1 MTRVQSAAR
10 LHFGFSNLS
19 LSHSRLYGA
28 LGVALEGPTL
38 SIRADPADA
47 VDAPA
52 SIRGLV
58 ETVCSLLGVDGASIT
73 VESALPSHVGLGSG
87 TQRALAVA
95 AAVAGAH
102 DRSVDVRRLAPSLGR
117 GGRSGIGVGTFE
129 RGGFLLDAGHPT
141 ARFTTAR
148 PDDGE
153 WTVPPVAARHRSP
166 DDWRFLL
173 VVPAVDP
180 GRSGD
185 AEDASIRTVIEDAE
199 PALAD
204 RISGLITRGVL
215 PAIAAGS
222 ADRFGEAVAEIG
234 RLNGAWYNDE
244 QGGVY
249 RPPVGELVAA
259 LDAEPGVYG
268 AGQSSWG
275 PTVYGVTDAAHATA
289 ARRAGRAALEA
300 AGVAGDVRVVAGR
313 NHGALRDGIPYG
325 PTVAGADGSA

>member
-1 MTRVQSAAR
+1 MTRVQSAGR

-28 LGVALEGPTL
+28 LGVALAEPTL
-38 SIRADPADA
+38 SLRAEPADA

-52 SIRGLV
+52 SLEPLV
-58 ETVCSLLGVDGASIT
+58 ETVCSLLGVEGATLT
-73 VESALPSHVGLGSG
+73 VESTLPSHVGLGSG
-87 TQRALAVA
+87 TQRTLAVA
-95 AAVAGAH
+95 AAVAGAY
-102 DRSVDVRRLAPSLGR
+102 DRAVDVRWLAPSLGR

-141 ARFTTAR
+141 TRFTTAR
-148 PDDGE
+148 PADGE
-153 WTVPPVAARHRSP
+153 WIVPPIAARHGVP

-185 AEDASIRTVIEDAE
+185 AEDASIRSAIEDAD
-199 PALAD
+199 PAIAD

-215 PAIAAGS
+215 PAVAAGS

-259 LDAEPGVYG
+259 LDAEPAVYG

-300 AGVAGDVRVVAGR
+300 ADVPGDVRVVAAR
-313 NHGALRDGIPYG
+313 NHGARVDGEPYE
-325 PTVAGADGSA
+325 TVADDLDGPA